1 MGANEN
7 IENLAGVRKP
17 AWLRKRVEFS
27 ALGAVKEGL
36 RRRGLS
42 TVCESAKC
50 PNIGECFKRNTA
62 TFLILGENCSRRC
75 SFCAVKSG
83 VLAPPDPAEP
93 LRVAEMARE
102 MGLKYVVVTS
112 VTRDDLPDQGAG
124 HYAQTVRAVRSKNPS
139 AQIELLT
146 PDFNGDK
153 KLIGVVLNERPDVFN
168 HNVETVPSL
177 YPRVR
182 PRGDFK
188 RSLEVLSFASE
199 SGATV
204 KSGIMVGLG
213 ETEDEL
219 VRTMTA
225 VRSAGARILTVG
237 QYLAPSLRHAP
248 VAKYYTEEFFVMIA
262 EVGKKIGFDKVF
274 SGPLVRSS
282 YMADAI

>member
-182 PRGDFK
+182 PQGDFK